1 MRVRGAGASG
11 GGVVILDPSN
21 DAGFLEQ
28 LAQVVPGP
36 LWTDLVLVPVLIL
49 LALGMAAMNW
59 FSK

>member
-1 MRVRGAGASG
+1 M
-11 GGVVILDPSN
+11 ILDPSN